1 MKAPL
6 NVRPGISINRK
17 NALAAGLIGLVP
29 ALAGCMSHT
38 RIVPRTH
45 LAELVISSSL
55 DQLVD
60 QVNTKYND
68 IQTMKATVEIS
79 ATTGSSLQ
87 GHLTESPSFSG
98 YIFLRKPEDL
108 RVILLVPVLRNQAMD
123 MVSDG
128 KTWKLWIPPRNRAME
143 GTSQVTK
150 PSKNGLE
157 NLRPAV
163 FFDSLLVR
171 GPEPNEIASLT
182 SDIRLVAD
190 PKRKKDLVEEP
201 DYDLQVLSQP
211 QGQTAHTHR
220 VIHISRTN
228 LLPYQQDIY
237 DDSGDVVTRAVYS
250 NYQNYGD
257 IPFPSKIVITRPIDQ
272 YSLTVTIT
280 KLTLNQKLDNDQFEM
295 KIPDTVPIQKMD

>member
-1 MKAPL
+1 M
-6 NVRPGISINRK
+6 RIRQ
-17 NALAAGLIGLVP
+17 ALAAGLIGMVP
-29 ALAGCMSHT
+29 ALTGCLSHT
-38 RIVPRTH
+38 RIVPRTR
-45 LAELVISSSL
+45 LAEVVMSTSL
-55 DQLVD
+55 DQLIR
-60 QVNTKYND
+60 QVNTQFD
-68 IQTMKATVEIS
+68 AIQTMRATVEIS
-79 ATTGSSLQ
+79 ATTGGSLQ
-87 GHLTESPSFSG
+87 GKVTESPSFSG

-143 GTSQVTK
+143 GTSEVTT

-171 GPEPNEIASLT
+171 GLEPNEIVSLT
-182 SDIRLVAD
+182 SDIRVLAN
-190 PKRKKDLVEEP
+190 PKKKNEMIEEP
-201 DYDLQVLSQP
+201 DYDLQILSQP
-211 QGQTAHTHR
+211 QGQTAHTLR

-237 DDSGDVVTRAVYS
+237 NADGKVATQAVYS
-250 NYQNYGD
+250 NYQDFGD
-257 IPFPSKIVITRPIDQ
+257 IRFPTKIVITRPIDQ

-295 KIPDTVPIQKMD
+295 KIPDTVPIQKMN

>member
-1 MKAPL
+1 MRIKQ
-6 NVRPGISINRK
+6 
-17 NALAAGLIGLVP
+17 ALAVGLISLVP
-29 ALAGCMSHT
+29 ALTGCMTHT
-38 RIVPRTH
+38 HIVPRTRP
-45 LAELVISSSL
+45 AEVVMSTTL
-55 DQLVD
+55 DQLIH
-60 QVNTKYND
+60 QVNAHFGA
-68 IQTMKATVEIS
+68 IQTIKATVEIS
-79 ATTGSSLQ
+79 ASTGSSLQ
-87 GHLTESPSFSG
+87 GQITDSPSFSG
-98 YIFLRKPEDL
+98 YIFMRKPESM

-128 KTWKLWIPPRNRAME
+128 KNWKLWIPPRNRAME

-171 GPEPNEIASLT
+171 GLGPNEIVSLT
-182 SDIRLVAD
+182 SDIRIIEN
-190 PKRKKDLVEEP
+190 PKKKNELIEEP
-201 DYDLQVLSQP
+201 DYDLQILSQP
-211 QGQTAHTHR
+211 NGQTAHTLR

-237 DDSGDVVTRAVYS
+237 DETGKVVTRAVYS
-250 NYQNYGD
+250 NYQEFD
-257 IPFPSKIVITRPIDQ
+257 KIQFPTKIVITRPLDN